1 MFSTNKHLFDVVF
14 QLFSTEG
21 GQTEIHTI
29 AKILRDPEEL
39 ETEYL
44 ASYLER
50 F

>member
-1 MFSTNKHLFDVVF
+1 
-14 QLFSTEG
+14 LFSTEG